1 MSNYGDQIIVS
12 MFDKMTEKNLR
23 SLIERVM
30 RKGSLNGRD
39 VGEQILFSFFGGDHR
54 AFIKRALKYIKDN
67 YGSEKA
73 KAAMRNRLAREQR
86 NRNKMNEELFSSLN
100 SPGLNAI
107 SNLIKKS
114 SGIINGF
121 DVLSKKT
128 NERKTKIANS
138 AKIAREGLEKI
149 KERRKSKKKQKT
161 GGLTKE
167 FLNSQNYSKLQQL
180 LDQLR
185 LRKNS
190 TNKKTLDIFKQFEIT
205 SVKDAIEYLQKHMME
220 KYPLTYLRP
229 LHLPGSYRNIVQ
241 NFVPRPRLVR
251 VKVPTQYEIAIMT
264 PLPNNSPKKVS
275 PKNIPSSSGC
285 RSPTKKKKS
294 SSSNNN
300 SNNDDIFNKIK
311 SIREKGKY
319 TSKQN
324 LRNRIDRLFE

>member
-1 MSNYGDQIIVS
+1 MSNSGERILIRR
-12 MFDKMTEKNLR
+12 FDKMTEKNLR
-23 SLIERVM
+23 SLVERVM
-30 RKGSLNGRD
+30 REGSLKARD
-39 VGEQILFSFFGGDHR
+39 DDERTLFRYFEGDHR
-54 AFIKRALKYIKDN
+54 AFIKYALQYIKDN

-73 KAAMRNRLAREQR
+73 KAAMRNRLAHD
-86 NRNKMNEELFSSLN
+86 SLN
-100 SPGLNAI
+100 SRKNNMFNQMRIILSDPDI
-107 SNLIKKS
+107 SEYKKEYYRRTWTKQLK
-114 SGIINGF
+114 GNT
-121 DVLSKKT
+121 L
-128 NERKTKIANS
+128 KIADS

-149 KERRKSKKKQKT
+149 KEKRKSKKKQKT

-185 LRKNS
+185 LHKNS
-190 TNKKTLDIFKQFEIT
+190 TNKKTLDIFKKFEIT
-205 SVKDAIEYLQKHMME
+205 SIKNAIEYLQTHMMD

-229 LHLPGSYRNIVQ
+229 LHLPGSYRNTVQ
-241 NFVPRPRLVR
+241 NFVPRPRLGR
-251 VKVPTQYEIAIMT
+251 VKVPTQYEIAIVT
-264 PLPNNSPKKVS
+264 PLPSNSPKKVS

-294 SSSNNN
+294 SSSNSN